1 MEYFLEMAQ
10 RHRKSQRD
18 DLVSHVKTVLERD
31 PAIIQNKATKVA
43 REFYRRGKEVMNEL
57 YRLNAFIRF
66 DVYPEYLLVSEI
78 TPEHNIIDLMFPYF
92 WRRFPDFIILLYDKK
107 YGYCSTKRPDIQ
119 FSSWKY
125 ERNYW
130 IFKREKYTLA
140 EIRTSIA
147 PQLHDLFDVDAFSP
161 TTWEKYYDSQYIK
174 DRKNIKLAR
183 KALPKKMIK
192 ESVSGLSYEAK
203 RLDEEENDRQKNT
216 LLKYL

>member
-1 MEYFLEMAQ
+1 MAQ

-18 DLVSHVKTVLERD
+18 DLVSRVKTVLERD
-31 PAIIQNKATKVA
+31 PAIIQNKVTKVA

-66 DVYPEYLLVSEI
+66 EVYPEYLLVSEI
-78 TPEHNIIDLMFPYF
+78 CPEHDIIDLMFPHF
-92 WRRFPDFIILLYDKK
+92 WRRYPDFIILLYDKK
-107 YGYCSTKRPDIQ
+107 YGYCSTKRVGIQ
-119 FSSWKY
+119 FESWKS

-130 IFKREKYTLA
+130 VFKRDQYTLA
-140 EIRTSIA
+140 EIRINIA
-147 PQLHDLFDVDAFSP
+147 PQLHDLFDVEAFST

-192 ESVSGLSYEAK
+192 ESVSGLVYEAK
-203 RLDEEENDRQKNT
+203 RLEEEEKERQKNS
-216 LLKYL
+216 LLKYF